1 MEAAIASSNE
11 TNRSKVRDYLGAFLF
26 RGEAVDK
33 KVRVLSGGERN
44 RLALCKLM
52 LQPFNVLV
60 MDEPT
65 NHLDIQSKNVLKEA
79 LAAYEGT
86 LILVSHD
93 REFLQGL
100 ADKVYAFS
108 DKQVKVFLGD
118 IDQYLA
124 HKGSA
129 SLDTL
134 AQPTREETK
143 TKISDPKQS
152 KAYRQLKNKVSSIE
166 RKISSLEADI
176 KEKDVLIATVYNTL
190 TPAFFNDYNNAK
202 DALSENINT
211 WEAALL
217 DLETYEN

>member
-1 MEAAIASSNE
+1 
-11 TNRSKVRDYLGAFLF
+11 LF

-100 ADKVYAFS
+100 ADKVYAFNN
-108 DKQVKVFLGD
+108 KQVNVFLGD

-129 SLDTL
+129 SLDTVEKPL
-134 AQPTREETK
+134 RVKTK
-143 TKISDPKQS
+143 TKTLDPKQS
-152 KAYRQLKNKVSSIE
+152 KAYRQLKNKVSSVE

-176 KEKDVLIATVYNTL
+176 EEKDVLIATVYDTL
-190 TPAFFNDYNNAK
+190 TPDFFNDYKK
-202 DALSENINT
+202 DKEALSENINA
-211 WEAALL
+211 WESALL
-217 DLETYEN
+217 ELEKYEQ

>member
-1 MEAAIASSNE
+1 M
-11 TNRSKVRDYLGAFLF
+11 
-26 RGEAVDK
+26 
-33 KVRVLSGGERN
+33 
-44 RLALCKLM
+44 ALCKLM

-100 ADKVYAFS
+100 ADKVYDFS
-108 DKQVKVFLGD
+108 NKQVKVFLGD

-129 SLDTL
+129 SLYSVAKPL
-134 AQPTREETK
+134 HEKTK
-143 TKISDPKQS
+143 TKTLDPKQS
-152 KAYRQLKNKVSSIE
+152 KAYRQLKNKVSSVE

-176 KEKDVLIATVYNTL
+176 KEKDALIATAYDTL
-190 TPAFFNDYNNAK
+190 TSAFFDDYNKAK
-202 DALSENINT
+202 EALSENINT

-217 DLETYEN
+217 DLEKYE